1 MNTKR
6 IEEIQKLTAYPD
18 SISVQQALLK
28 VWNECEQEKVVNK
41 NDLLPDVMQQSELL
55 KAFCSMLLNAGDL
68 TQQISDDDINSFLKA
83 FNCA

>member
-18 SISVQQALLK
+18 SISVQQALFK

-41 NDLLPDVMQQSELL
+41 NDLLPDVRQQSELL